1 MDDGKRVLFE
11 FLPLA
16 WLRSYR
22 QTKKWFLVRATGAR
36 SRRSLARTILDATCI
51 TILTS
56 YAVLAV
62 VAGLDVLSG
71 PDLTLLPFYLIPCA
85 VLTLVVN
92 YRWGTSARQLR
103 SDAGRHP
110 SPSKC
115 ANLNLEHW
123 KTLLWDAG
131 MRLLMFQIILLLLNR
146 VRVEAVRQAG
156 GIYQPN
162 FPSQYFGFQL
172 IIHAMLAKVC
182 SAALHGIEAYPVE
195 VEVNAGWGDTLIV
208 IVGLPDAA
216 VKESRDRVTTALT
229 NSGFKFPMGR
239 TTINLAP
246 ADVKKEG
253 PSFDLPIALGMLAA
267 SEQIEADQLDNFI
280 IVGELALTGAVRP
293 CKGVLPVAIRAR
305 TDGKVGVLV
314 PAENAPEAAV
324 VSGLQVIPIQNL
336 REAAGFLEGGVKLTP
351 AKVDIARLFDQPP
364 DDDLDFAEVKGQ
376 ENVKRALEIAAAG
389 GHNALLIGPPGTG
402 KSMLAKRLP
411 TILPPLTLDEALE
424 TTKIHSIVGLLAPGQ
439 ALVTRRPFRAPHHTA
454 SDAGLLGGNINPTP
468 GEISLAHNGVLFLD
482 ELPEFKRSVL
492 ETMRQPLEDGRVTI
506 SRAAGTMT
514 FPSQL
519 MLVAAMNP
527 TPDGKMPGES
537 RSSPREIQNYLGRI
551 SGPLLDRIDLHV
563 EVPPVKFREIAGD
576 RTGET
581 SAQIRERVV
590 VARRR
595 QHDRFRLKP
604 KITCNARMGP
614 RELKQCCELD
624 EPTRELL
631 KHAMADLNLSA
642 RAYDRILKVARTIAD
657 LAGAE
662 KILSDHISEAIQ
674 YRTLDRQLWT

>member
-1 MDDGKRVLFE
+1 MQIR
-11 FLPLA
+11 
-16 WLRSYR
+16 
-22 QTKKWFLVRATGAR
+22 
-36 SRRSLARTILDATCI
+36 I
-51 TILTS
+51 
-56 YAVLAV
+56 AVL
-62 VAGLDVLSG
+62 
-71 PDLTLLPFYLIPCA
+71 
-85 VLTLVVN
+85 
-92 YRWGTSARQLR
+92 
-103 SDAGRHP
+103 SDIGH
-110 SPSKC
+110 K
-115 ANLNLEHW
+115 
-123 KTLLWDAG
+123 
-131 MRLLMFQIILLLLNR
+131 RL
-146 VRVEAVRQAG
+146 
-156 GIYQPN
+156 
-162 FPSQYFGFQL
+162 
-172 IIHAMLAKVC
+172 MLAKVC
-182 SAALHGIEAYPVE
+182 SAALGGIEAYPVE

-267 SEQIEADQLDNFI
+267 SEQVETDQLDNFVM
-280 IVGELALTGAVRP
+280 VGELALTGAVRP
-293 CKGVLPVAIRAR
+293 CKGVLPVAVRAR
-305 TDGKVGVLV
+305 AEGKIGVLV
-314 PAENAPEAAV
+314 PAENAAEAAV
-324 VSGLQVIPIQNL
+324 VAGLQVIPVQNL
-336 REAAGFLEGGVKLTP
+336 REAAGFLEGEIKIAPTR
-351 AKVDIARLFDQPP
+351 VDVSKIFDQPS

-424 TTKIHSIVGLLAPGQ
+424 TTKIHSVIGLLAPGQ

-492 ETMRQPLEDGRVTI
+492 ETLRQPLEEGRVTI

-514 FPSQL
+514 FPSQF

-563 EVPPVKFREIAGD
+563 EVPPVKFSEIASD

-581 SAQIRERVV
+581 SVQIRERVV
-590 VARRR
+590 AARRR
-595 QHDRFRLKP
+595 QLERFAHKP
-604 KITCNARMGP
+604 KITCNARMGT
-614 RELKQCCELD
+614 RELKQFCELD
-624 EPTRELL
+624 EATKELL
-631 KHAMADLNLSA
+631 KNAMADLNLSA

-657 LAGAE
+657 LAGSE
-662 KILSDHISEAIQ
+662 KIQSDHISEAIQ
-674 YRTLDRQLWT
+674 YRSLDRQLWA